1 MLWDVAHVGLDMCQ
15 DLNICVSVD
24 GGFLGSLV
32 AVDGHTHL
40 ADTAMCHETS
50 PDKGCDVGLVLGD
63 GIALIYS
70 VSWWHTGRVA
80 ARGRMSG

>member
-1 MLWDVAHVGLDMCQ
+1 MLRDVAHVGLYMCQ

-24 GGFLGSLV
+24 GGILGSLV
-32 AVDGHTHL
+32 TVDGHTHL
-40 ADTAMCHETS
+40 ADAAVCHEAC

-70 VSWWHTGRVA
+70 VSR
-80 ARGRMSG
+80 